1 MREAK
6 YARLQAAAGPAKA
19 GPTKAAP
26 PKAAPPKA
34 VPAKTAKPKPSAD
47 VVAAETPAAGACGH
61 KSMNGRACTRE
72 QGHPQ
77 KSHRYS

>member
-6 YARLQAAAGPAKA
+6 YARLQAASGSRAGAVAKRPPVAPAA
-19 GPTKAAP
+19 TAEPAP
-26 PKAAPPKA
+26 DAR
-34 VPAKTAKPKPSAD
+34 AD
-47 VVAAETPAAGACGH
+47 EAPAAGTCGH